1 MTLKSRKLIPIGILG
16 GLLLLAAIIRMNPP
30 EAPQRA
36 AFTGPMMSVETLP
49 VIARDYQ
56 IMLQSYGTVQ
66 PRTRSILI
74 AQVGGQIV
82 SINENVRDGGF
93 FEKGDVLGQI
103 DPRDYEANVQIA
115 DATLADARQALAEA
129 VARSEQAEEDWR
141 RLGNEGEPTD
151 LVLRIPQLEAARAR
165 VKSAESN
172 LSKAKLDLERT
183 SFVAPFAGRV
193 LRKFVDI
200 GQVVGLNTQLAE
212 IYATD
217 IVEVRLPLRN
227 RDLGYIDLPESFR
240 FMDVKPADTVDVVI
254 RSDLIGDESWQAS
267 LVRTE
272 GAIDESARQLHVIAQ
287 INDPFGRN
295 NVGRSPIKIGQYV
308 TAEIEGK
315 YLSEVLVIPNNT
327 IYQGTYIYTVEDG
340 ILRRKDIDIAWQNDA
355 EAVVASGLKP
365 GDELVTTSLGQV
377 TSGIRVSVIG
387 AGGEGGGRGPDSGEW
402 STDQSTEETEQA
414 EPRQE
419 NDSAR
424 GQTPRANQGGT
435 AQ

>member
-1 MTLKSRKLIPIGILG
+1 MNLKSRKLIPIGILG
-16 GLLLLAAIIRMNPP
+16 GLLILATIIRMNPP

-36 AFTGPMMSVETLP
+36 AFAGPMMSVETLP

-66 PRTRSILI
+66 PRTRSMLI

-82 SINENVRDGGF
+82 SVNENVRDGGF
-93 FEKGDVLGQI
+93 FEQGDVLGQI
-103 DPRDYEANVQIA
+103 DPRDYEADVQIA
-115 DATLADARQALAEA
+115 EATLADARQALAEA
-129 VARSEQAEEDWR
+129 VARSEQAQEDWR
-141 RLGNEGEPTD
+141 RLGNEGEPTE

-183 SFVAPFAGRV
+183 NIVAPFAGRV
-193 LRKFVDI
+193 LRKLVDI
-200 GQVVGLNTQLAE
+200 GQVVGMNTQLAE

-227 RDLGYIDLPESFR
+227 RDLGYVNLPEAYR
-240 FMDVKPADTVDVVI
+240 FTDIDPADTVDVVI
-254 RSDLIGDESWQAS
+254 RSDLIGDETWQAN

-287 INDPFGRN
+287 INDPYGRN

-315 YLSEVLVIPNNT
+315 YLSDVMVIPNHT
-327 IYQGTYIYTVEDG
+327 IYQGTYVYTVEDG
-340 ILRRKDIDIAWQNDA
+340 ILRRKDIDIAWQNDE

-365 GDELVTTSLGQV
+365 GDELVTTPLGQV
-377 TSGIRVSVIG
+377 TSGIQVSVIG
-387 AGGEGGGRGPDSGEW
+387 AAGQGGGRGPGSGEW
-402 STDQSTEETEQA
+402 SPDKPADDTERA
-414 EPRQE
+414 KPGQE

-424 GQTPRANQGGT
+424 GQSPRANQGST
-435 AQ
+435 TQ

>member
-1 MTLKSRKLIPIGILG
+1 
-16 GLLLLAAIIRMNPP
+16 
-30 EAPQRA
+30 
-36 AFTGPMMSVETLP
+36 
-49 VIARDYQ
+49 
-56 IMLQSYGTVQ
+56 
-66 PRTRSILI
+66 
-74 AQVGGQIV
+74 
-82 SINENVRDGGF
+82 
-93 FEKGDVLGQI
+93 
-103 DPRDYEANVQIA
+103 
-115 DATLADARQALAEA
+115 
-129 VARSEQAEEDWR
+129 
-141 RLGNEGEPTD
+141 
-151 LVLRIPQLEAARAR
+151 
-165 VKSAESN
+165 
-172 LSKAKLDLERT
+172 
-183 SFVAPFAGRV
+183 
-193 LRKFVDI
+193 
-200 GQVVGLNTQLAE
+200 
-212 IYATD
+212 
-217 IVEVRLPLRN
+217 
-227 RDLGYIDLPESFR
+227 
-240 FMDVKPADTVDVVI
+240 MDVKPADTVDVVI

-315 YLSEVLVIPNNT
+315 YLSDVMIIPNNT
-327 IYQGTYIYTVEDG
+327 IYQGSYVYTVEDG

-387 AGGEGGGRGPDSGEW
+387 GEW